1 LLVDIQFFTVLGFMK
16 KEVKVM
22 SKKSVIHSEQ
32 EFVGTFLE
40 ESVGMQNKKTMNIW
54 AVLATKNSEDG

>member
-1 LLVDIQFFTVLGFMK
+1 
-16 KEVKVM
+16 M